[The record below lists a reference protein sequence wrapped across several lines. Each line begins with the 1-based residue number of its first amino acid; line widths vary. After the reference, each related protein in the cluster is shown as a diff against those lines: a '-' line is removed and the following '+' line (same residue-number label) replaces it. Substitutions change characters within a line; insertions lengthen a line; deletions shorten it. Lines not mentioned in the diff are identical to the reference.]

1 MATRAERFRS
11 ESQRKGRPRKHRS
24 IRKAPK
30 QTWVRATSRV
40 RTKRDAAYNVTE
52 EVREAAPTSRA
63 RKMRAKTKRVRGSRG

>member
-11 ESQRKGRPRKHRS
+11 ESQRKSRPKHRS

-30 QTWVRATSRV
+30 QTWVRATARV